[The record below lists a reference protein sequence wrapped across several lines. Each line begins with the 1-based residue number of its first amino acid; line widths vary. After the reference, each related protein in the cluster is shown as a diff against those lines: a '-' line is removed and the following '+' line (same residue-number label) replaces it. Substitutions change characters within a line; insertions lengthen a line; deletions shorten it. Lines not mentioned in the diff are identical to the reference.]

1 MEDNTQKQM
10 SMGKRIMTLRKAA
23 GMTQEQLSSLLGVTP
38 QAVSKWENDISCP
51 DVTMLPHIAEVFGT
65 STDSL
70 LGRED
75 IDAEAVRAAYAKE
88 NNQKTQISKSGMWFG
103 ALVVVAGL
111 ALLCGQ
117 FMDVA
122 IKPWGVIWASILL
135 VLGTIWMLRRF
146 SFLNLGVV
154 LLGLY
159 LLMTNLGVVLP
170 FTLTWAMGVPVFLVL
185 LGLTILWDHLFPR
198 PYKEEEWEHWNRN
211 SDFMRRHAESK
222 FSDTDGHIN
231 MKSSFA
237 ENNYVAAASRFQ
249 GGEME
254 VHFGHGVLDMRNVQS
269 AADGAVLH
277 AEVSFGC
284 AELWLPRTL
293 RADLQQVSKSAAD
306 WEEHGACNTDAK
318 VIRVM
323 GSVSFG
329 TIEVHY
335 M

>member
-1 MEDNTQKQM
+1 MENSAQEKK
-10 SMGKRIMTLRKAA
+10 SMGKRIMSLRKAA

-38 QAVSKWENDISCP
+38 QAVSKWENDVSCP
-51 DVTMLPHIAEVFGT
+51 DVTMLPHIAEVFGV

-75 IDAEAVRAAYAKE
+75 IDTEAVRAAYAKE
-88 NNQKTQISKSGMWFG
+88 SSQKAQISKSGMWFG

-159 LLMTNLGVVLP
+159 LLMSNLGVAVP
-170 FTLTWAMGVPVFLVL
+170 FVLTWATGVPIFLVL

-198 PYKEEEWEHWNRN
+198 PYKEEDWEHWNRN
-211 SDFMRRHAESK
+211 SEFMRRHAESK
-222 FSDTDGHIN
+222 FSDEDGHVS

-237 ENNYVAAASRFQ
+237 ENNYVTNMPRFN

-254 VHFGHGVLDMRNVQS
+254 VHFGHGVLDMRGLQGVGEN
-269 AADGAVLH
+269 AVLH
-277 AEVSFGC
+277 VEISFGC
-284 AELWLPRTL
+284 GEVWLPRTL

-306 WEEHGACNTDAK
+306 YEEHGAYYADAK
-318 VIRVM
+318 PVRIM

-329 TIEVHY
+329 SLEIHY